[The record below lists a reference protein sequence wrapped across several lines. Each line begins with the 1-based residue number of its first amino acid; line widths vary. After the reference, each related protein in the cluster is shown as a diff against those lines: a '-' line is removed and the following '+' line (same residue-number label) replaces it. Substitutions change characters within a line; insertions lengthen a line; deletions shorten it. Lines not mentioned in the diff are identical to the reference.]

1 MSTSRTGRIRNALG
15 RIASGG
21 SLAVGRVLSTVRR
34 HQDVVLV
41 LAILAGIG
49 IMVLHWT
56 R

>member
-1 MSTSRTGRIRNALG
+1 MARIRNALG
-15 RIASGG
+15 RVASSG

-34 HQDVVLV
+34 YQDVVLA

>member
-1 MSTSRTGRIRNALG
+1 MSSSKNARIRNALG

-21 SLAVGRVLSTVRR
+21 SLAVGRVLSAVRR
-34 HQDVVLV
+34 YQDVF
-41 LAILAGIG
+41 LAIAVLAGIG